1 MGGQIPSLWA
11 PLGVPR
17 FRSLWLAGLLSW
29 YGDFLTLPALLI
41 ISYDLGGET
50 GVGLMLVFQMVPLL
64 VLLPSGGQLGDSGN
78 RQRRLVALDLV
89 RAALAAVMVVAD
101 QSHLLVLVVIAVA
114 GSRSAAALYDPGRR
128 RLVAVLLPEEL
139 VPAGGS
145 LLSAVSETSILV
157 APGIGALLLLVGVSP
172 ALLIVIDGCT
182 FLASAVLTAQV
193 GPQPA
198 VWSRQRSMALQGWRS
213 LRRGFDLLLLDPTIA
228 LFAIQAALGAMLAG
242 VIVVYFV
249 PIAHHSL
256 HLPTSRVG
264 LLYVIIG
271 AASVAGSLFAIRRPR
286 VGRSGL
292 ISVGYFHLVVA
303 ILVGIL
309 LGPAVV
315 VIALVLFAGTGVMQE
330 IWGLN
335 RLQTTTPRDG
345 IGQAFGSALWCQFL
359 GRAVGAAVGA
369 WGASHL
375 SQAEFFYLVVL
386 AAVVVCVFITI
397 SRPVWWRRRSTN
409 WPPISPPL
417 PLDP

>member
-1 MGGQIPSLWA
+1 L
-11 PLGVPR
+11 
-17 FRSLWLAGLLSW
+17 
-29 YGDFLTLPALLI
+29 LLI
-41 ISYDLGGET
+41 
-50 GVGLMLVFQMVPLL
+50 VG
-64 VLLPSGGQLGDSGN
+64 
-78 RQRRLVALDLV
+78 
-89 RAALAAVMVVAD
+89 
-101 QSHLLVLVVIAVA
+101 I
-114 GSRSAAALYDPGRR
+114 
-128 RLVAVLLPEEL
+128 
-139 VPAGGS
+139 
-145 LLSAVSETSILV
+145 
-157 APGIGALLLLVGVSP
+157 SP
-172 ALLIVIDGCT
+172 ALLIVIDGFT

-198 VWSRQRSMALQGWRS
+198 AWSSQRSMALQGWKS

-264 LLYVIIG
+264 ILYVIIG
-271 AASVAGSLFAIRRPR
+271 AASVVGSLIAIRRPR

-292 ISVGYFHLVVA
+292 ISVGYFHLIVA
-303 ILVGIL
+303 ILVGIM

-345 IGQAFGSALWCQFL
+345 IGQAFGSALWFQFL

-375 SQAEFFYLVVL
+375 SQSEFFYLVVVV
-386 AAVVVCVFITI
+386 AVLVCALTTI
-397 SRPVWWRRRSTN
+397 SRPIWWRRRSTN